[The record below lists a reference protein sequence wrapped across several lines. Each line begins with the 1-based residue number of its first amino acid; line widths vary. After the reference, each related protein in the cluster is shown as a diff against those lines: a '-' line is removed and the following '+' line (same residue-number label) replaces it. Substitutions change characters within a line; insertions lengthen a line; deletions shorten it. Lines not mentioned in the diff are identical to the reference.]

1 MSINSIMR
9 KLGYISEKNLIKAA
23 IDTYDGCNTCNTKDE
38 KWRCYRA
45 GNTGAIGEILGRL
58 GIDFTKI
65 VMDRRTN

>member
-9 KLGYISEKNLIKAA
+9 KFGYISEKNLIKVA
-23 IDTYDGCNTCNTKDE
+23 IDTYDGCNTFNTKDE
-38 KWRCYRA
+38 KQRFYRA

-65 VMDRRTN
+65 VMERRTD